1 MSASQANIADLARLE
16 GKVEQFMLAQDKHNE
31 TVVKNLEKL
40 TGTIST
46 QQAQQVEINQ
56 LNSIN
61 ISLNAKVD
69 RFGSRIGALESNQAI
84 AKEFRKEM
92 TQLKWV
98 CISAAFSL
106 VVGIAITII
115 KTLT

>member
-1 MSASQANIADLARLE
+1 MSANIADLARLE

-40 TGTIST
+40 TGTISK

-56 LNSIN
+56 LNAVQIA
-61 ISLNAKVD
+61 LNAKVD
-69 RFGSRIGALESNQAI
+69 RFGARIGALESNQAVS
-84 AKEFRKEM
+84 KEFRKEM

-106 VVGIAITII
+106 VIGIAITVI
-115 KTLT
+115 KMFT